1 MYNRAEILAFI
12 NKKKHVT
19 IEDLCVNF
27 EISDSTARRAVSQ
40 LEKQGKCG
48 RFHGGAYALGQP
60 ERSKVM
66 LRQSENSAVKIQIA
80 KAAASIIHDD
90 ATCIILSGSTVGYM
104 CKFIKDRQITVL
116 TNSLIIFDELRGHSN
131 IKLIVL
137 GGLYN
142 YEEEELGGVIANT
155 NLDYLRADYLF
166 MGASSFDE
174 RSGFIN
180 KNMSVDVYR
189 ACLNACDS
197 ACMLVDSSKYGAGG
211 TSIAARPEQIKYLF
225 TDSSLDAKIVRK
237 FQQKDI
243 KVIQT

>member
-1 MYNRAEILAFI
+1 MYDRNEILSFI
-12 NKKKHVT
+12 NKRKHVT
-19 IEDLCVNF
+19 IEELCINF

-40 LEKQGKCG
+40 LEKLGKCG
-48 RFHGGAYALGQP
+48 RFHGGAYAIGHSGKSQ
-60 ERSKVM
+60 VM
-66 LRQSENSAVKIQIA
+66 IRQSENSAVKAGIA
-80 KAAASIIHDD
+80 RAAASIIHDD

-104 CKFIKDRQITVL
+104 HRFIRDKQITVI
-116 TNSLIIFDELRGHSN
+116 TNSLIVFDELRSHSN

-142 YEEEELGGVIANT
+142 HEEEELGGVIANT

-180 KNMSVDVYR
+180 KNLSVEVYR

-225 TDSSLDAKIVRK
+225 TDSGLDAKIVRK
-237 FQQKDI
+237 FQQKHI

>member
-1 MYNRAEILAFI
+1 MYDRNEILSFI

-19 IEDLCVNF
+19 IDDLCINF
-27 EISDSTARRAVSQ
+27 ELSDSTARRAVSQ
-40 LEKQGKCG
+40 LEKLGKCG
-48 RFHGGAYALGQP
+48 RFHGGAYALGQTG
-60 ERSKVM
+60 RSKVM
-66 LRQSENSAVKIQIA
+66 MRQSENSAVKVQIA
-80 KAAASIIHDD
+80 KSAASIIHDD

-104 CKFIKDRQITVL
+104 YRFIKDKQITVI
-116 TNSLIIFDELRGHSN
+116 TNSLIIFDELRAHSN

-155 NLDYLRADYLF
+155 NLDYLRADFLF
-166 MGASSFDE
+166 MGASGFDE

-197 ACMLVDSSKYGAGG
+197 TCMLVDSSKYGAGG
-211 TSIAARPEQIKYLF
+211 TSIAARPEQVKYLF
-225 TDSSLDAKIVRK
+225 TDSNLDAKIVRK